1 MKKNIRKLSQTLTTV
16 EKGGPESLRILKG
29 LYSKRKQRPVLGI
42 TGLPGS
48 GKSTLIDQLI
58 LCWRKEKKTVGV
70 IAVDPSSPFSG
81 GAILGDRIRM
91 QRHAADE
98 GVFIRSLGSR
108 GAHGGLS
115 RATQNCTLVLDA
127 YSFDQIIV
135 ETVGVGQTE
144 LDIMNMATTT
154 VVILTPES
162 GDAVQTLKAGLNE
175 IADIFVVNKADRP
188 GADELAMQLQAMSRP
203 VLLTEA
209 EKGVGIEELKE
220 VITERQANLKKDPS
234 HRQHQETLRRQYF
247 LNLVLETYQT
257 KLLEQFAS
265 NKQWQKFLEQVA
277 HDQANPF
284 EILEKIV
291 AGDRI
296 ESFPR

>member
-1 MKKNIRKLSQTLTTV
+1 MAQTGRKLSQTLTTV
-16 EKGGPESLRILKG
+16 EKGGRESLRILKG
-29 LYSKRKQRPVLGI
+29 LYSKRKQKPVLGI

-48 GKSTLIDQLI
+48 GKSTLINQLI
-58 LCWRKEKKTVGV
+58 AAFRKEKKTVGV

-115 RATQNCTLVLDA
+115 RAAQNCTLVLD
-127 YSFDQIIV
+127 SFGFDQIIV

-188 GADELAMQLQAMSRP
+188 GADELAAQLQAMSRP
-203 VLLTEA
+203 VLLTQA
-209 EKGVGIEELKE
+209 EKGTGVEELKK
-220 VITERQANLKKDPS
+220 VIEEQQTNLKKDPL
-234 HRQHQETLRRQYF
+234 HQQHQETLRRQYF
-247 LNLVLETYQT
+247 LNLVLETYQK
-257 KLLEQFAS
+257 KLLEQFDS
-265 NKQWQKFLEQVA
+265 NKQWQKFLEQVTR
-277 HDQANPF
+277 DQVNPF
-284 EILEKIV
+284 EVLEKV
-291 AGDRI
+291 LKKL
-296 ESFPR
+296 